1 MPEMIANSVF
11 QADGKEYRPGDTV
24 PVQISNLENL
34 MKKGFV
40 VWNGGEAAEKEVAE
54 QAAREAAEKEAA
66 EQAAREAA
74 EKEAAE
80 QAAREAAEEK
90 EKPVRG
96 RKAKVTE

>member
-40 VWNGGEAAEKEVAE
+40 VWNGGEKTAC
-54 QAAREAAEKEAA
+54 EAAEKG
-66 EQAAREAA
+66 
-74 EKEAAE
+74 AAE

>member
-1 MPEMIANSVF
+1 MMPDIIANAVF
-11 QADGKEYRPGDTV
+11 QVEGKEYRPGDLV
-24 PVQISNLENL
+24 PLQIPDLENL

-40 VWNGGEAAEKEVAE
+40 VWNGGE
-54 QAAREAAEKEAA
+54 QAAREAAKKEAA

-80 QAAREAAEEK
+80 QAALEAAEVK

-96 RKAKVTE
+96 RKAKVAE